1 MGGLFKGEKNSRK
14 YHTVLYYTILLY
26 DHIIIAN
33 NINFM
38 YVGQTIDI
46 PPRSYHYLTGEET
59 RLECQ
64 VQTRFDLDTPFNPW
78 RKGSVDID
86 EDDRITVT
94 VSSTRSVLHIR
105 NLQSSDAGEYTCSKQ
120 GFPSVSVTVTI
131 ETSPGMLTRS
141 SINYNLK
148 WSS

>member
-1 MGGLFKGEKNSRK
+1 MVINDLT
-14 YHTVLYYTILLY
+14 HTMVTS
-26 DHIIIAN
+26 
-33 NINFM
+33 
-38 YVGQTIDI
+38 GQTLGI
-46 PPRSYHYLTGEET
+46 PIRSYHYLTGEEA

-94 VSSTRSVLHIR
+94 VSRTRSVLHIR

-120 GFPSVSVTVTI
+120 GFSSTSVTITV
-131 ETSPGMLTRS
+131 ETRPGMHDIARVDMILVIWEDSPSPNTQCT
-141 SINYNLK
+141 K
-148 WSS
+148 

>member
-1 MGGLFKGEKNSRK
+1 
-14 YHTVLYYTILLY
+14 
-26 DHIIIAN
+26 
-33 NINFM
+33 M
-38 YVGQTIDI
+38 YAGQTLGIR
-46 PPRSYHYLTGEET
+46 PRSYHYLTGEEA

-78 RKGSVDID
+78 RKGSVDIV

-131 ETSPGMLTRS
+131 ETSPGMLTRL

-148 WSS
+148 WNS